1 MAPRLLPI
9 QGGACNMAEV
19 IPREVNAHR
28 RSESG
33 FRGAQERT
41 NVEKPDIKRPPNPDL
56 PEFND
61 TPHQQPNGPD
71 GPAFGEDVA
80 DRPEPDEGGPSTP
93 SDMR

>member
-1 MAPRLLPI
+1 
-9 QGGACNMAEV
+9 MAEV
-19 IPREVNAHR
+19 IPGEVNALR

-33 FRGAQERT
+33 LRRYEAQERT

-56 PEFND
+56 PEFNE
-61 TPHQQPNGPD
+61 TPRQQPNGPD

-80 DRPEPDEGGPSTP
+80 DRPEPDEGGPPNP